1 MRSLVWILFL
11 TLAFPVLV
19 LAQAYQVAPPTE
31 IAQPIATPP
40 ASQVAS
46 PGQYDPAVSSI
57 APSEPAETGLAVD
70 QAALNKQ
77 LSERNKKLRDE
88 NLRLNEENAALQA
101 RVGELTRL
109 GGSEVHAYCPAGS
122 NTISRNTAG
131 AESNCALAGYTC
143 EQVSGLCHT
152 SCQSSDMCSVGFL
165 CKIEEQRCVPAVSG
179 EATDDG

>member
-1 MRSLVWILFL
+1 MKSLAWIFLL
-11 TLAFPVLV
+11 TLAFPVPL
-19 LAQAYQVAPPTE
+19 LAQVYQVAPPAE
-31 IAQPIATPP
+31 IAQPIAAPP
-40 ASQVAS
+40 TLQAAS
-46 PGQYDPAVSSI
+46 PGQYDPTVTSI
-57 APSEPAETGLAVD
+57 APSAPAETELAVD

-77 LSERNKKLRDE
+77 LSERNRKLRDE
-88 NLRLNEENAALQA
+88 NVRLNEENAALQA

-152 SCQSSDMCSVGFL
+152 SCQSSDMCSVGFT
-165 CKIEEQRCVPAVSG
+165 CKIEDQRCVPSVSG
-179 EATDDG
+179 EAADDG